1 MDDLARFCCH
11 NPDCQDHGRRGAGNL
26 RVHSRCGTQKRYR
39 ILECRTC
46 GGRASERKGT
56 PLFRAHLPED
66 QAVSVLE
73 HLNEGCGVRQTGRLV
88 KVHRD
93 TVMRYGRLAGQ
104 HALEAHDELV
114 ALSPPDPRGA
124 AR

>member
-1 MDDLARFCCH
+1 
-11 NPDCQDHGRRGAGNL
+11 
-26 RVHSRCGTQKRYR
+26 
-39 ILECRTC
+39 
-46 GGRASERKGT
+46 
-56 PLFRAHLPED
+56 
-66 QAVSVLE
+66 
-73 HLNEGCGVRQTGRLV
+73 
-88 KVHRD
+88 VHRD